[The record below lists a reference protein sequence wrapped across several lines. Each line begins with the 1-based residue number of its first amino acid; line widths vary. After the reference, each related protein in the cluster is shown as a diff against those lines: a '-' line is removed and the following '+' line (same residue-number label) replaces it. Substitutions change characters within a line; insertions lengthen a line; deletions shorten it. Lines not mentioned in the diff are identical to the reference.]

1 MIGLKIQKFGNSIG
15 VILPT
20 EILSRLQIDEGDY
33 IYLTES
39 IEGYSLFGF
48 DADFAETMKA
58 FEDTYAQY
66 HNAFKELAQ

>member
-1 MIGLKIQKFGNSIG
+1 MISLKIQKFGDLIG
-15 VILPT
+15 VILLR
-20 EILSRLQIDEGDY
+20 EILLRLQIDEGDY